1 MSPVNPNHLL
11 LTENGQVYVQK
22 KPTMYP
28 PWNSTFDAHINNGRV
43 MHIVV
48 KDKSAEMVSETT
60 VELKVLAERCKK
72 SNGKT
77 EIWVSIVISSCRM
90 GWGAAVGYENALC
103 PCQAVTVTRRAAGAG
118 CQLRNNVLS
127 ILGYDL
133 KERLPCMSEKKR
145 AWHIYITCCCYIET
159 CAFS

>member
-1 MSPVNPNHLL
+1 MVHELPSLHGFVFSL

-77 EIWVSIVISSCRM
+77 EIWVSITLYSCRM
-90 GWGAAVGYENALC
+90 CWVRGCVLVS
-103 PCQAVTVTRRAAGAG
+103 CQAVAVTAAEQGLAG
-118 CQLRNNVLS
+118 
-127 ILGYDL
+127 I
-133 KERLPCMSEKKR
+133 M
-145 AWHIYITCCCYIET
+145 
-159 CAFS
+159 F

>member
-1 MSPVNPNHLL
+1 MVHELPSLHGFVFSL

-77 EIWVSIVISSCRM
+77 EIWVSITLYSCRM
-90 GWGAAVGYENALC
+90 CWVRRCVLVS
-103 PCQAVTVTRRAAGAG
+103 CQAVAVTAAEQGLAG
-118 CQLRNNVLS
+118 
-127 ILGYDL
+127 I
-133 KERLPCMSEKKR
+133 M
-145 AWHIYITCCCYIET
+145 
-159 CAFS
+159 F

>member
-1 MSPVNPNHLL
+1 M
-11 LTENGQVYVQK
+11 YVQK

-77 EIWVSIVISSCRM
+77 EIWVSITVSP
-90 GWGAAVGYENALC
+90 AARAGELLQGKGM
-103 PCQAVTVTRRAAGAG
+103 PCVRARLWLSPAGQQGLAATQGVT
-118 CQLRNNVLS
+118 
-127 ILGYDL
+127 
-133 KERLPCMSEKKR
+133 
-145 AWHIYITCCCYIET
+145 
-159 CAFS
+159 F

>member
-1 MSPVNPNHLL
+1 MFGLMNCPHCVDLCSPS
-11 LTENGQVYVQK
+11 TENGQVYVQK

-77 EIWVSIVISSCRM
+77 EIWVSITVLSCRM
-90 GWGAAVGYENALC
+90 CWGAA
-103 PCQAVTVTRRAAGAG
+103 AG
-118 CQLRNNVLS
+118 
-127 ILGYDL
+127 
-133 KERLPCMSEKKR
+133 
-145 AWHIYITCCCYIET
+145 
-159 CAFS
+159 

>member
-1 MSPVNPNHLL
+1 MCLRDCRMVALVRMRASPLNPNHFL

-77 EIWVSIVISSCRM
+77 EIWVSTVISSCSVW
-90 GWGAAVGYENALC
+90 WGAAVGWGECLASI
-103 PCQAVTVTRRAAGAG
+103 CQTVNNRA
-118 CQLRNNVLS
+118 
-127 ILGYDL
+127 
-133 KERLPCMSEKKR
+133 KEMATIRAIVFWACLHLIWKKNFR
-145 AWHIYITCCCYIET
+145 A
-159 CAFS
+159 

>member
-1 MSPVNPNHLL
+1 MCLRDCRVAALVQMRASPLNPNLFL

-77 EIWVSIVISSCRM
+77 EIWVSAVISSCSM
-90 GWGAAVGYENALC
+90 WWGAAVVWGNALC
-103 PCQAVTVTRRAAGAG
+103 LCQTVSNRAEGDG
-118 CQLRNNVLS
+118 YHPRNSVLS
-127 ILGYDL
+127 LLAFGL
-133 KERLPCMSEKKR
+133 KEKLTFISVKR
-145 AWHIYITCCCYIET
+145 A
-159 CAFS
+159 

>member
-1 MSPVNPNHLL
+1 MVLQISSTELMEPRVEITFFGLGVCILSHELPSLNGFVFSLSP
-11 LTENGQVYVQK
+11 ENGQVYVQK

-77 EIWVSIVISSCRM
+77 EIWVSITLFSCRM
-90 GWGAAVGYENALC
+90 CWGKGMC
-103 PCQAVTVTRRAAGAG
+103 PCVRARLWLSPAAQQGLAG
-118 CQLRNNVLS
+118 
-127 ILGYDL
+127 I
-133 KERLPCMSEKKR
+133 M
-145 AWHIYITCCCYIET
+145 
-159 CAFS
+159 F